1 MKGFFM
7 NILPIIPNLQTKNST
22 KSNHLNNSTVIQPK
36 LAQALNRD
44 TVSFTGSAAKISDF
58 VAKGVSDNMSRLERI
73 ATTYLDVLESVA
85 FRLKNDGLS
94 FDRAYAELHPVKS
107 PESYTSKVVR
117 SGTFKVPDTIRA
129 TLYLND
135 PYDLSVLNDKLLPE
149 MKKRGYV
156 LANTE
161 MSIKKLMERGY
172 IPSADEAKNLS
183 KEKIV
188 PDLDIRLEDVS
199 SEITKLSPELRYSIG
214 KPQKS
219 GYEDIQMRFVRD
231 FDKKKSPVLHEL
243 IILFGPNY
251 SKAKQE
257 ESEKVYS
264 FLRLFS
270 ELNMKFTDDTIGSH
284 SNKANRYIELIEQM
298 FRGKVSQK
306 LFLNAKNQD
315 LYDIQEQIP
324 ITFSKTDKNLFDNY
338 FSGLND
344 RLNSS
349 YKEAKRAAQ
358 ASATAT
364 KQINSDLRH
373 DRTTLNKIQ
382 EGLNKTMQYYNNKNG
397 LVKFKD

>member
-1 MKGFFM
+1 M
-7 NILPIIPNLQTKNST
+7 NILITPNFQTAPKAKQNF
-22 KSNHLNNSTVIQPK
+22 LNNSTVILPK
-36 LAQALNRD
+36 YSHTLAKD
-44 TVSFTGSAAKISDF
+44 TVSFTGTSKISDF
-58 VAKGVSDNMSRLERI
+58 VAKGVSDNMGRLERI

-85 FRLKNDGLS
+85 YRLKDSGFS

-107 PESYTSKVVR
+107 PESYASKVVR
-117 SGTFKVPDTIRA
+117 SGTFKVPDMIRA

-199 SEITKLSPELRYSIG
+199 SELTKLSPELRYSIG

-219 GYEDIQMRFVRD
+219 GYEDMQMRFVRD

-243 IILFGPNY
+243 IILFGPYY

-257 ESEKVYS
+257 EYNKVYS
-264 FLRLFS
+264 SLRLFS
-270 ELNMKFTDDTIGSH
+270 ELNMKFIDDTVGSH

-315 LYDIQEQIP
+315 LYDIHENIP
-324 ITFSKTDKNLFDNY
+324 ITFSKNDKNLLDNY

-349 YKEAKRAAQ
+349 YKDAKKAAH

-364 KQINSDLRH
+364 KQINSDQRH
-373 DRTTLNKIQ
+373 DRTIIKEIQ
-382 EGLNKTMQYYNNKNG
+382 ENLNNTIQYYNKKNG
-397 LVKFKD
+397 LAKLKD

>member
-1 MKGFFM
+1 M

-44 TVSFTGSAAKISDF
+44 TVSFTGSAVKISDF

-161 MSIKKLMERGY
+161 MSIKKIMERGY

-231 FDKKKSPVLHEL
+231 FDKKKNPVQHEL
-243 IILFGPNY
+243 IVLFGPNY

-270 ELNMKFTDDTIGSH
+270 ELNMKFNDDTIGSH

>member
-1 MKGFFM
+1 M
-7 NILPIIPNLQTKNST
+7 NILPIIPNLQTKNSP
-22 KSNHLNNSTVIQPK
+22 KSNHLNNITVIQPK
-36 LAQALNRD
+36 LVQALTRD
-44 TVSFTGSAAKISDF
+44 TVSFTGTSKISDF
-58 VAKGVSDNMSRLERI
+58 VAKGVSDNMDRLQRI

-85 FRLKNDGLS
+85 FRLKNDGIS

-129 TLYLND
+129 TIYMNN

-149 MKKRGYV
+149 MKKRGYI
-156 LANTE
+156 LSITE
-161 MSIKKLMERGY
+161 TTVEKLMQRGY
-172 IPSADEAKNLS
+172 RPTPHEAKNLS
-183 KEKIV
+183 KEKLV
-188 PDLDIRLEDVS
+188 HDLDIRLEDVS

-219 GYEDIQMRFVRD
+219 GYEDIQMRFVRY
-231 FDKKKSPVLHEL
+231 FDKKKNPVQHEL

-264 FLRLFS
+264 FLRLFG

-364 KQINSDLRH
+364 KQLNSDLRH
-373 DRTTLNKIQ
+373 DRTILNKIQ
-382 EGLNKTMQYYNNKNG
+382 EGLNNTMQYYNNKNG

>member
-1 MKGFFM
+1 M

-358 ASATAT
+358 ASAIAT

>member
-1 MKGFFM
+1 M
-7 NILPIIPNLQTKNST
+7 NILITPNFQTTPKVKQNFS
-22 KSNHLNNSTVIQPK
+22 NNSTVISPK
-36 LAQALNRD
+36 YSHTLVKD

-85 FRLKNDGLS
+85 FRLKDDGLS

-161 MSIKKLMERGY
+161 MSIKKLMARGY

-382 EGLNKTMQYYNNKNG
+382 ENLNKTMQYYNNKNG
-397 LVKFKD
+397 LAKFKD